1 MKELGCYFS
10 SSNELNS
17 YLGTKNKVNLFPF
30 LFEEKRDP
38 GIANEDILVVN
49 NLCKE
54 YPGNVLAVN
63 NISFKIKRNSLFAF
77 LGLNGA
83 GKSTTIN
90 IITSI
95 LPKTSGKIY
104 VDGYDLDK
112 YSSLIKNYIGIVFQN
127 SVLDD
132 LLSPLENLNIRAG
145 FYGIKKDVWEKRLK
159 VLIEML
165 GLESFLKKPLKQL
178 SGGQRRRVDI
188 ARAMVNDPK
197 ILILD
202 EPTTGL
208 DPQTRISVWNLI
220 NKLRQDTGMT
230 VFLTTHYMEEAEKA
244 SYAVI
249 MNKGKIIAEGT
260 PVDLKNRYSGDYV
273 LSYSKRND
281 DFEKLLIS
289 EGRKYTY
296 IKDNS
301 YYKIVVKD
309 SVDAINFIES
319 HKSLLLD
326 FEVQKGSMD
335 DVFLNV
341 TGVNK

>member
-1 MKELGCYFS
+1 MNNLNTYFNS
-10 SSNELNS
+10 SKDLNN
-17 YLGTKNKVNLFPF
+17 YLNKKNKVNLFPF
-30 LFEEKRDP
+30 LFEEKRTPDIP
-38 GIANEDILVVN
+38 KDDILVVK
-49 NLCKE
+49 NLYKE
-54 YPGNVLAVN
+54 YPGNILAVDD
-63 NISFKIKRNSLFAF
+63 ISFKIKRNSLFAF

-95 LPKTSGKIY
+95 LPKTSGKVY
-104 VDGYDLDK
+104 VDGFDLDK

-132 LLSPLENLNIRAG
+132 LLTPLENLNIRAG
-145 FYGIKKDVWEKRLK
+145 FYGIKKDVWNERLK
-159 VLIEML
+159 VLVDML

-260 PVDLKNRYSGDYV
+260 PVELKNKFSGDYV
-273 LSYSKRND
+273 ISYSKRNME
-281 DFEKLLIS
+281 FEQLLTEENKKFS
-289 EGRKYTY
+289 YV
-296 IKDNS
+296 KDNS
-301 YYKIVVKD
+301 FYRIVVKD
-309 SVDAINFIES
+309 SLDAIEFIET
-319 HKSLLLD
+319 HKPYLVD

-341 TGVNK
+341 TGVNQ